1 MNASK
6 FPVVSY
12 QSRCVATPEH
22 SLPGYSENYD
32 RVVAFAPGCGEHP
45 FMVYQDPSTHST
57 TIELSRFPSLT
68 TMLRGYCQPCGGH
81 GALSKSEPVAAEPV
95 AAEPVAA
102 EPVADHT

>member
-57 TIELSRFPSLT
+57 TIELFSPFKLIERLIWVSQSHYNVEKL
-68 TMLRGYCQPCGGH
+68 LS
-81 GALSKSEPVAAEPV
+81 AL
-95 AAEPVAA
+95 
-102 EPVADHT
+102 